1 MMPRKK
7 LEFYAAKHGI
17 EDFAAVRMTEEEIS
31 AVCTEVGSSQFGI
44 PDCGGKISTLIDC
57 ITDDLVFKELV
68 KGRLSAKGDEVSED
82 FLAIRMA
89 DYAADAVMGAYQKV
103 RGKA

>member
-17 EDFAAVRMTEEEIS
+17 QDFASVKMTAEEI
-31 AVCTEVGSSQFGI
+31 AAICTEVGSSQFGI

-57 ITDDLVFKELV
+57 ITDDLLFKEKV
-68 KGRLSAKGDEVSED
+68 KERVSAKGGDISED
-82 FLAIRMA
+82 FLAMRMA
-89 DYAADAVMGAYQKV
+89 DYAADEVMAAYSKV
-103 RGKA
+103 HGTV